1 MNTPLQTLLALI
13 AGKEFDEDDSW
24 INITAA
30 RWSGR
35 DIAID
40 LSVRLSDE
48 QLQHWSLECDDIR
61 ESRIVNSG
69 ASALEVLDDHPLLW
83 PHNQLREVLYFRGKP
98 ADASATEGR
107 LLEAHWSTVD
117 RWLEFD
123 RFLRPQVIQLLAA
136 GHGKIAEGPLPLI
149 QAYAD

>member
-24 INITAA
+24 INIAAA

-40 LSVRLSDE
+40 LSIRLSDE
-48 QLQHWSLECDDIR
+48 QLQNWSLEFEDVR
-61 ESRIVNSG
+61 ESRVVNSG
-69 ASALEVLDDHPLLW
+69 ASALEVLEDHPLLW
-83 PHNQLREVLYFRGKP
+83 PHNRLREVLYFRGKP
-98 ADASATEGR
+98 ADASATRGR
-107 LLEAHWSTVD
+107 LLEAHWSAVD

-123 RFLRPQVIQLLAA
+123 RFLRPQAIQLLSA
-136 GHGKIAEGPLPLI
+136 GKGKIAEGPLR
-149 QAYAD
+149 